1 MKSFKPRHLITCA
14 AIAAACLPG
23 VSAAENNWYVSIDL
37 QNSDLDTVNTSS
49 TNQVAGVTRRIDIE
63 TDSDTGFGLSVGRK
77 IYSQENGN
85 ALSIELAYNNTE
97 YDPEN
102 IAFMGNDFLTSEGR
116 SEGSFETE
124 TLLLRAVYQFDL
136 GRFNPYVGIG
146 IGETDFEVDGRY
158 GGSVG
163 QPNQV
168 QPPFITGSDSATAI
182 ELRAGVE
189 YSITDAIGVYLEYTN
204 TDVDDIEFTRLG
216 GGPGGLATTTQRGD
230 VSYDSINLG
239 ARFRF

>member
-1 MKSFKPRHLITCA
+1 MKLLNPRHLIISA
-14 AIAAACLPG
+14 AVIVACQSG
-23 VSAAENNWYVSIDL
+23 VSAAQNNWYASVDI
-37 QNSDLDTVNTSS
+37 QNSDLDTVNTTS
-49 TNQVAGVTRRIDIE
+49 TNQVGGLARRIDIE
-63 TDSDTGFGLSVGRK
+63 TDSDTGFGVSVGRNL
-77 IYSQENGN
+77 YTQENGN
-85 ALSIELAYNNTE
+85 TFSLELTYNNTD

-124 TLLLRAVYQFDL
+124 TILLRTVYQFNL
-136 GRFNPYVGIG
+136 GKFNPYVGIG

-163 QPNQV
+163 QPNQAR
-168 QPPFITGSDSATAI
+168 PPFITGGDSATAI
-182 ELRAGVE
+182 ELRAGLE
-189 YSITDAIGVYLEYTN
+189 YSITNSIGLYIEYTTTN
-204 TDVDDIEFTRLG
+204 VDDIEFTRLG

-230 VSYDSINLG
+230 ISYDSINLG